1 MESIHPNDLM
11 SLDTDSIS
19 YITLKNGNMI
29 LIDDSVP
36 QKTKADNGKN
46 IIGNFSS
53 ASNEVE
59 NPKKEIVLE
68 ISSASTLS
76 FEGKIDINK
85 YKSNFKICSEISK
98 NTSFSFNSI
107 KSNQK
112 VNNFNPNIEKENLPN
127 INNISTSNNN
137 NQEKKDINNN
147 KIELKNL
154 LKYDNNNNN
163 KSNESSETPRQS
175 SKESEKQN
183 TNMQANNNNNENE
196 INFSKIDKEF
206 NQSNINTNLSIPLM
220 NISNNA
226 QKRKSVNYSL
236 NRRRS
241 TIGGKGKKS
250 RISVNAVCSLNIK
263 AEEKYKINLIS
274 QFNGI
279 VDKLNAERDEKPIY
293 DLNNT
298 GKEKSLK
305 YYEYY
310 KNRIQTNFNKNMSTL
325 NHNYALDNNNNFNYN
340 DGNSFKTLNKFY
352 KRKSTDI
359 NGFNRNILANTNI
372 RDILGNTPG
381 KLSTNKIRNFRDK
394 IYKYSE
400 LVFPSNQIVHI

>member
-112 VNNFNPNIEKENLPN
+112 VNNFNQYIEKENLPN
-127 INNISTSNNN
+127 INNI
-137 NQEKKDINNN
+137 
-147 KIELKNL
+147 
-154 LKYDNNNNN
+154 
-163 KSNESSETPRQS
+163 
-175 SKESEKQN
+175 
-183 TNMQANNNNNENE
+183 
-196 INFSKIDKEF
+196 
-206 NQSNINTNLSIPLM
+206 
-220 NISNNA
+220 
-226 QKRKSVNYSL
+226 
-236 NRRRS
+236 
-241 TIGGKGKKS
+241 
-250 RISVNAVCSLNIK
+250 
-263 AEEKYKINLIS
+263 
-274 QFNGI
+274 
-279 VDKLNAERDEKPIY
+279 
-293 DLNNT
+293 
-298 GKEKSLK
+298 
-305 YYEYY
+305 
-310 KNRIQTNFNKNMSTL
+310 
-325 NHNYALDNNNNFNYN
+325 
-340 DGNSFKTLNKFY
+340 KF
-352 KRKSTDI
+352 I
-359 NGFNRNILANTNI
+359 
-372 RDILGNTPG
+372 
-381 KLSTNKIRNFRDK
+381 KIR
-394 IYKYSE
+394 
-400 LVFPSNQIVHI
+400 